1 LVSQKVDHEGK
12 HLEIYFWDY
21 HNKILHR
28 PDALYK
34 TNSVTQTLTVL
45 KYVWSVFPAVI
56 WHILFMSPPDQICP
70 AIHSF
75 IHFLP
80 DLWMRYFENKW
91 TDFAAGW
98 HNWSTARAWNCR
110 LWGSGGQRSRSHDY
124 EAEV

>member
-75 IHFLP
+75 ISYQICECDILKINELILLP
-80 DLWMRYFENKW
+80 VGT
-91 TDFAAGW
+91 TDPRQGHETVDF
-98 HNWSTARAWNCR
+98 
-110 LWGSGGQRSRSHDY
+110 GGQ
-124 EAEV
+124 EVKGQGHTTTRLK